1 MTKAYDKA
9 WLQAIIYAMHK
20 SGITGELLRLVKKI
34 NENLTAIIETKHGVT
49 RKIQIKDSIR
59 QGGVLAV
66 VAYANL
72 MDEIAKEIKE
82 NKENLITIGNNEK
95 PGCLLWMDDVVL
107 LHTDKK
113 QMQEMLNTTH
123 EIASRYRIK
132 FGAAKSK
139 VLVIGKDKAEFKIGN
154 QPIEEATTY
163 KYLGNTI
170 NNKGTMQDHILTVK
184 GKCEATT
191 QTILSIAKHKH
202 LREKDMMTMM
212 QLHDACTVPTL
223 LYGSEGWI
231 LTKEETEKIE
241 AINNNILKRFLKTPK
256 TTSKELIYMET
267 GSTPISSMIDTR
279 QILYHKKKP
288 NLDNHHTDPR
298 KDPWDTQVKKA
309 IDKYEIVPDN
319 LVGSITQAKKVVK
332 SKIDIYQ
339 HNEILKISSTK
350 SKVKHLIDNGSYK
363 KDINRQHTYITE
375 CNRNECAAI
384 FATRTRM
391 LGVKN
396 NYRSAHMD
404 LTCRWCKDKPETQ
417 DHILKDCP
425 SFTDHTQQID
435 MSEIMNPQRSVKKPE
450 ATIVSNIYKKINGGP

>member
-1 MTKAYDKA
+1 M
-9 WLQAIIYAMHK
+9 L
-20 SGITGELLRLVKKI
+20 
-34 NENLTAIIETKHGVT
+34 
-49 RKIQIKDSIR
+49 IR

-82 NKENLITIGNNEK
+82 NKENLIPIGNNEK

-139 VLVIGKDKAEFKIGN
+139 VLIIGKDKAEFKIGN
-154 QPIEEATTY
+154 LPIEEATTY

-170 NNKGTMQDHILTVK
+170 NNKGTMQDHIQAVK

-267 GSTPISSMIDTR
+267 GSTPISSMIDSR
-279 QILYHKKKP
+279 QILY
-288 NLDNHHTDPR
+288 
-298 KDPWDTQVKKA
+298 
-309 IDKYEIVPDN
+309 
-319 LVGSITQAKKVVK
+319 
-332 SKIDIYQ
+332 
-339 HNEILKISSTK
+339 
-350 SKVKHLIDNGSYK
+350 YK
-363 KDINRQHTYITE
+363 KNLI
-375 CNRNECAAI
+375 
-384 FATRTRM
+384 
-391 LGVKN
+391 
-396 NYRSAHMD
+396 
-404 LTCRWCKDKPETQ
+404 
-417 DHILKDCP
+417 
-425 SFTDHTQQID
+425 
-435 MSEIMNPQRSVKKPE
+435 
-450 ATIVSNIYKKINGGP
+450 